1 MQTKTEIQRLLTE
14 SGLRPKKRFGQNFL
28 IDRNLMMLLVDS
40 AAIEKNDV
48 VLEVGCATGSLTEEL
63 TERCG
68 FVIAVEIDGGLAEIA
83 RRQLGEKNNVQII
96 NADILKNKNSINPE
110 VTDATESA
118 KFKYTGRLLLA
129 ANLAY
134 NIASPLI
141 INLVTGKPSIDAA
154 FVTIQKEVAERMTA
168 SPSEKAYGTL
178 SVILDAAGDC
188 KIIRKLPPSVF
199 WPMPKVESAMVS
211 FIRNKQKIEQI
222 RDISALIQIVG
233 FFMRYRRKMLK
244 AIVKLEG
251 NPEKTFDWQQI
262 FQKCGID
269 AEKRPDNLRPTDFVL
284 LANTV
289 HNFYPK
295 EKILTNASPFI
306 TDS

>member
-63 TERCG
+63 IEKCG
-68 FVIAVEIDGGLAEIA
+68 FVIAVEIDSGLAEIA
-83 RRQLGEKNNVQII
+83 RRQLVEKNNVQII

-110 VTDATESA
+110 VTDAIESA
-118 KFKYTGRLLLA
+118 KLKYTGRLLLV

-141 INLVTGKPSIDAA
+141 INLVTGRPSIDAA
-154 FVTIQKEVAERMTA
+154 YVTIQKEVAERMTA
-168 SPSEKAYGTL
+168 SPSKKVYGTL
-178 SVILDAAGDC
+178 SVILNAAGDC

-222 RDISALIQIVG
+222 RDISALSQIVG

-269 AEKRPDNLRPTDFVL
+269 AEKRPDNLSPGDFVL
-284 LANTV
+284 LANT
-289 HNFYPK
+289 FQSYLSK
-295 EKILTNASPFI
+295 KKKFSRT
-306 TDS
+306 